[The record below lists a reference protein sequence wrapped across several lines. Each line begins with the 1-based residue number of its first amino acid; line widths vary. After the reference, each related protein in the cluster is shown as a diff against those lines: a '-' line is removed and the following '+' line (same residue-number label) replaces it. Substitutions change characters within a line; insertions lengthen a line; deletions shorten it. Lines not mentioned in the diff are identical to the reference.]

1 MFMPNPIKL
10 YLAFWKNSFD
20 FKGRTSRLEYI
31 WTVVLAGLPVLIWM
45 LFNFQWYLDYVLKQ
59 VENGNTLFAAPPG
72 IYLFYA
78 VIAIP
83 LIALN
88 CRRLIDAGVDRRWL
102 FAYFATNIGSAWV
115 ACLTLKPSF
124 DADQSSLRASKA
136 FQRRKTDNLPLLV
149 FSFLFPASCLF
160 FGIRRR
166 SCEIAFLPI
175 AGSGVITK
183 LAKSMKYL
191 GGIDINPGVVYIF
204 AGSVAAIV
212 AYFVDKHVKE
222 SSVVPSQSG
231 NPQ

>member
-1 MFMPNPIKL
+1 MPNPLKL
-10 YLAFWKNSFD
+10 YLAFWKNSFN
-20 FKGRTSRLEYI
+20 FKGRTNRLEYV
-31 WTVVLAGLPVLIWM
+31 WTSVLAGLPAIIWI

-102 FAYFATNIGSAWV
+102 FAYFATNIGPAWV
-115 ACLTLKPSF
+115 GCLALKPSF

-166 SCEIAFLPI
+166 SCEIAFLPSAGAAMVTTI
-175 AGSGVITK
+175 AGI
-183 LAKSMKYL
+183 MENQ
-191 GGIDINPGVVYIF
+191 GGMVVNPFMIYIF
-204 AGSVAAIV
+204 GGFVASIV
-212 AYFVDKHVKE
+212 AYFVDKYVKE
-222 SSVVPSQSG
+222 SSGLPSQSS
-231 NPQ
+231 NPE

>member
-1 MFMPNPIKL
+1 MPNPLKL

-20 FKGRTSRLEYI
+20 FKGRTNRLEYV
-31 WTVVLAGLPVLIWM
+31 WTSVLAVLPVLIWM
-45 LFNFQWYLDYVLKQ
+45 LFNFQWYLDYVLEQ
-59 VENGNTLFAAPPG
+59 VASGNSLFPAPPG
-72 IYLFYA
+72 IYLFGA
-78 VIAIP
+78 VNAIP
-83 LIALN
+83 GIALN

-102 FAYFATNIGSAWV
+102 FAYFATNIGSSWV
-115 ACLTLKPSF
+115 TCLALRPSL
-124 DADQSSLRASKA
+124 DADQSSLYASKA
-136 FQRRKTDNLPLLV
+136 FQRRKTDNLLLLIS
-149 FSFLFPASCLF
+149 SFLFPPSSLF

-166 SCEIAFLPI
+166 SVEIALMPI

-191 GGIDINPGVVYIF
+191 GGIDINPGVAYLF